1 VGDWSKPVK
10 DAEGY
15 ILRGRLILYDT
26 PHYTN
31 TFQGASPTEYWG
43 NAPLFL
49 ELENLSPRTDK
60 SLAVYFALQDGLE
73 CDLRDSRGWQVTNSI
88 FGFTSGSLR
97 PWFRSYWITV
107 PLDGSVRL
115 RADPQRGGH
124 SPKAGGLEI
133 ELSLGQ
139 RWIIPA
145 GDMSAYYLRQFQPAV
160 ESSGAAWLPCVA
172 GQTHAATHEDNRP
185 QAMKSRKLILLPV
198 LFTGVAGVF
207 AILLWNSH
215 PAEPVYEG
223 KSLSEWLPAFDY
235 ANRDVPGLSPRDASR
250 AVRAAGTNAF
260 PTLFRML
267 RATDSPLKLKLV
279 ALLKNQKQIT
289 LRITTAENLQHEA
302 ETALQL
308 LGPQARAAEPELIK
322 MCDEN
327 LSSGTKC
334 AVVSVLAYSFHPSAA
349 AIPALQRATTNV
361 DLSVRSTASNAL
373 SNLRLSNQGGY
384 DVTGSMLTSLRAKHM
399 QNALQLFYDFP
410 ANYLFGN
417 GGRTDAS
424 MLPMLLT
431 TLEEQ
436 PDNYWVKFILEQVDH
451 ATAAKVLTNRE
462 PNLDSKLRPVN
473 DPPESAGSS
482 PGPANTLRLLAAGD
496 WSAPVKPSPP
506 YTVVRG
512 RLLVYEP
519 PHYANRSGEW
529 WGNLPVELELQDQTP
544 ALEILPTSAFFEHKT
559 GLDCELRDAQGNRA
573 PAGPA
578 LSESVPAPEWVT
590 VPFDGTVRFRVD
602 RFNVARRTK
611 PDGSIIQVGT
621 NSWRIPAGDTNT
633 WFLSATFRPETNH
646 PNPIDYEVWP
656 GTIQLPPVKI
666 PPLRR

>member
-1 VGDWSKPVK
+1 MKSAILCLWCVCFCISCRPVPTGISRSAITSDPALNAMTADGARSTSVIAVGDWSKPVK

-198 LFTGVAGVF
+198 LFTGVAEVF

-260 PTLFRML
+260 PL
-267 RATDSPLKLKLV
+267 
-279 ALLKNQKQIT
+279 
-289 LRITTAENLQHEA
+289 
-302 ETALQL
+302 
-308 LGPQARAAEPELIK
+308 
-322 MCDEN
+322 C
-327 LSSGTKC
+327 
-334 AVVSVLAYSFHPSAA
+334 
-349 AIPALQRATTNV
+349 
-361 DLSVRSTASNAL
+361 
-373 SNLRLSNQGGY
+373 
-384 DVTGSMLTSLRAKHM
+384 
-399 QNALQLFYDFP
+399 
-410 ANYLFGN
+410 
-417 GGRTDAS
+417 
-424 MLPMLLT
+424 
-431 TLEEQ
+431 LEC
-436 PDNYWVKFILEQVDH
+436 
-451 ATAAKVLTNRE
+451 
-462 PNLDSKLRPVN
+462 
-473 DPPESAGSS
+473 
-482 PGPANTLRLLAAGD
+482 
-496 WSAPVKPSPP
+496 SAPQI
-506 YTVVRG
+506 R
-512 RLLVYEP
+512 
-519 PHYANRSGEW
+519 RS
-529 WGNLPVELELQDQTP
+529 N
-544 ALEILPTSAFFEHKT
+544 S
-559 GLDCELRDAQGNRA
+559 
-573 PAGPA
+573 
-578 LSESVPAPEWVT
+578 
-590 VPFDGTVRFRVD
+590 
-602 RFNVARRTK
+602 
-611 PDGSIIQVGT
+611 
-621 NSWRIPAGDTNT
+621 NSWHCLKTKNR
-633 WFLSATFRPETNH
+633 
-646 PNPIDYEVWP
+646 
-656 GTIQLPPVKI
+656 
-666 PPLRR
+666 